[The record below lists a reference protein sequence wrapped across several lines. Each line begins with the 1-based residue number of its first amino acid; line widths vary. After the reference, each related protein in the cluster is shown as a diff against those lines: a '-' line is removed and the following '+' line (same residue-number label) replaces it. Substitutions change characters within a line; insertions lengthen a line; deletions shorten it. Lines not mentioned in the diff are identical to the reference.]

1 MIYYRPDQWLVIRIK
16 PTNIYRVFASWYG
29 GYNLVDS
36 WRINSGIT
44 KVNLLNEYYYFSGY
58 SGSTY
63 ECHKDYYGISPH
75 GSRVLSGIIENIY
88 GLDME
93 VEIMHRNTDFM
104 SVKYSV

>member
-1 MIYYRPDQWLVIRIK
+1 MMHYPDEWLVIRIK

-29 GYNLVDS
+29 GYTLGDS
-36 WRINSGIT
+36 WRINSGVTNIIMN
-44 KVNLLNEYYYFSGY
+44 KECYYFRGY

-63 ECHKDYYGISPH
+63 VCRKDYYGVSPY
-75 GSRVLSGIIENIY
+75 GSRALSGIIENIR

-93 VEIMHRNTDFM
+93 VGIMHRNTDFM

>member
-1 MIYYRPDQWLVIRIK
+1 MYSPDEWLVIRIK

-29 GYNLVDS
+29 GYTLGDS

-44 KVNLLNEYYYFSGY
+44 KVMVLDEYYYFSSY

-63 ECHKDYYGISPH
+63 ECHKDHYGVSPY
-75 GSRVLSGIIENIY
+75 GSQVVSGIIENIH

-104 SVKYSV
+104 SVKYSL

>member
-1 MIYYRPDQWLVIRIK
+1 MSYYPDEWLVIRIK

-29 GYNLVDS
+29 GYALGDS

-44 KVNLLNEYYYFSGY
+44 KVIMNNECYYFSGY

-63 ECHKDYYGISPH
+63 ECHKDYYGISPY
-75 GSRVLSGIIENIY
+75 GSRVLRGIIENIR

-93 VEIMHRNTDFM
+93 VEIMHKNTDFM

>member
-1 MIYYRPDQWLVIRIK
+1 MMYYPDEWLVIRIK

-29 GYNLVDS
+29 GYTLGDS

-44 KVNLLNEYYYFSGY
+44 KVMLLDEYYYFNGY

-63 ECHKDYYGISPH
+63 ECHKDYYGISPY
-75 GSRVLSGIIENIY
+75 GSRVLSGIIENIR
-88 GLDME
+88 GLDMD

-104 SVKYSV
+104 SVKYSLQ

>member
-1 MIYYRPDQWLVIRIK
+1 MSYCPDEWLVIRIK
-16 PTNIYRVFASWYG
+16 PTNIYRVFASWYS
-29 GYNLVDS
+29 GYTLGDS

-44 KVNLLNEYYYFSGY
+44 KVMLLDEYYYFSGY

-63 ECHKDYYGISPH
+63 ECHKDYYGISAH
-75 GSRVLSGIIENIY
+75 GSRALSGIIENIL

-93 VEIMHRNTDFM
+93 VEIMHRSTDFM